1 MPHHVYVIYSAKLD
15 RFYIGNTDLS
25 PDERLVQHNEAHNH
39 MSYTSKGIPWVLF
52 LVLECTSREQARK
65 VELHIKRMKSK
76 QYIRNLKKYSE
87 MQEKLL
93 AKYSF

>member
-1 MPHHVYVIYSAKLD
+1 
-15 RFYIGNTDLS
+15 
-25 PDERLVQHNEAHNH
+25 

-87 MQEKLL
+87 MRKVELHIKRMKSSQSSKV
-93 AKYSF
+93 